1 MPLLIHHT
9 QVVSLPMTLTEARK
23 NILQSIRHIYEESE
37 GLNIAEVL
45 IEYVTNQSRIE
56 LLINKSCTLSGS
68 QLKFLD
74 ESIERLQKHEPLQ
87 YITHESWFANMKF
100 YVDHNVLIPRPETEE
115 LVDWIIKEVR
125 NKKPELRILDI
136 GTGSG
141 CMAISLKKNLP
152 GSEVWG
158 CDVSEEALNIARMNA
173 DALNATI
180 DFVPLDFLDKK
191 QQDQLPKV
199 DIIVSNPPYVTPEEK
214 NEMRKNV
221 TDYEPSAALFV
232 PDGDPLIF
240 YKVIADFGKEKLN
253 DNGSIYAEIN
263 ENLGE
268 QVKSLFT
275 GIGYKSVELKKDLQ
289 GKNRMVKAL
298 VNS

>member
-1 MPLLIHHT
+1 MSLLIHHT
-9 QVVSLPMTLTEARK
+9 QVVSLPMTITEARK
-23 NILQSIRHIYEESE
+23 NILQSIRHIYEERE
-37 GLNIAEVL
+37 ALNIAEVL
-45 IEYVTNQSRIE
+45 IEHVTNQSRIE
-56 LLINKSCTLSGS
+56 LLINKSYMLSDS

-74 ESIERLQKHEPLQ
+74 ESIERLQKHEPVQ

-141 CMAISLKKNLP
+141 CIAISLKKNLP
-152 GSEVWG
+152 DSEVWG

-191 QQDQLPKV
+191 QQGQLPKV

-214 NEMRKNV
+214 KEMRKNV

-240 YKVIADFGKEKLN
+240 YKAISDFGKEKLN
-253 DNGSIYAEIN
+253 GNGSIYAEIN

-275 GIGYKSVELKKDLQ
+275 EEGYKSVELKKDLQ
-289 GKNRMVKAL
+289 GKNRMIKVIL
-298 VNS
+298 